1 MARWVLPVSAPP
13 IQDGMVEVEGDK
25 IKRIGASSSSSQE
38 VIDLGDTLLLPGLVN
53 AHCHLEF
60 SSLQG
65 ILETTSSFTHW
76 VKELGAECAGLTSAD
91 QEEGYQNGIRQL
103 LQGGTTTLANH
114 VTVAGAEAL
123 LHQPLPFRTRHFL
136 EVMGA
141 SPIRAQ
147 ESLAA
152 AQMVQQKLAEGNLP
166 EAQQATAVITPHS
179 LYSVHLEIL
188 EEMLGV
194 GADPRVGPANL
205 GEHMGSP
212 LPSIHLLE
220 SAEEDQLFRQQTGPL
235 ANYVVERGGEVSLP
249 FSSPVK
255 WLAAIGALKNL
266 LVIHGNYLQSGE
278 IALLRQAGGSV
289 IHCPGSHRFFR
300 HRPFPLMELKNQG
313 VNIGIGADSL
323 ASNEQLNMLRE
334 LTLLKESFPELSS
347 EEIVR
352 MATLGGAK
360 GLGMET
366 QIGSL
371 APGKMAD
378 LIGIK
383 IRRPFTNPYDLVLHA
398 TEVDWVMINGK
409 IQVL

>member
-13 IQDGMVEVEGDK
+13 IQDGIVEIEGNQ
-25 IKRIGASSSSSQE
+25 IKRIGSRTDRTGSSSDLD

-65 ILETTSSFTHW
+65 ILEPSQNPATTSFTHW
-76 VKELGAECAGLTSAD
+76 VKELAAECAGLTTAD
-91 QEEGYQNGIRQL
+91 QEEGYQKGIQEL
-103 LQGGTTTLANH
+103 FQGGTTTLANH
-114 VTVAGAEAL
+114 VTVAGGEAL
-123 LHQPLPFRTRHFL
+123 ARQTNLLPFRTHHFL

-152 AQMVQQKLAEGNLP
+152 AQMVQQKLAET
-166 EAQQATAVITPHS
+166 QATATITPHS
-179 LYSVHLEIL
+179 LYSVHLETLQEI
-188 EEMLGV
+188 LGV
-194 GADPRVGPANL
+194 GA
-205 GEHMGSP
+205 P
-212 LPSIHLLE
+212 LRSIHLLE
-220 SAEEDQLFRQQTGPL
+220 SAEEDQFFRQQTGPL

-249 FSSPVK
+249 FSSPIK
-255 WLAAIGALKNL
+255 WLAALGALKNL
-266 LVIHGNYLQSGE
+266 LVVHGNYLQSGE

-300 HRPFPLMELKNQG
+300 HRPFPLIELKTQG
-313 VNIGIGADSL
+313 VNVGIGTDSL
-323 ASNEQLNMLRE
+323 ASNEHLSMLRE

-383 IRRPFTNPYDLVLHA
+383 IRRPFSNPYDLVLHA
-398 TEVDWVMINGK
+398 EQVDWVMIDGK
-409 IQVL
+409 VTHV